1 MLNELIT
8 DLTSWIPWPWLQHT
22 LEILIYMGLMMGLA
36 VAPLIAWLVYAK
48 AGTGRSRATER

>member
-8 DLTSWIPWPWLQHT
+8 DLTGWISWPWLQHT
-22 LEILIYMGLMMGLA
+22 LEILIYLGLMMTLA

-48 AGTGRSRATER
+48 AGTGRTSSRS